1 MAQFD
6 FNCPLCGE
14 KIGADN
20 SLRGQVVE
28 CPSCGKG
35 IVVPR
40 TTAPTDAK
48 VRLRPIR
55 RDKAASPQPQQAS
68 SEMSTPRR
76 DGAPAVPLDVGGA
89 HLKNEQLIRDAFNR
103 EVKTIKGTANVMLIR
118 EIVIFITVGLVIAGT
133 IGGIW
138 YSYRKKNEA
147 AQIAWQRELER
158 RKLAEEERAKKEEAR
173 KKAQAEERLAR
184 ERERERLEAEKLAKE
199 KARKAIEERRKK
211 YEALAE
217 DYREFEL
224 DYLKNAPKAVLPGG
238 VKTKTTYSCLMAD
251 DVDGMAFFRIVV
263 TPGQPMVV
271 QRLSPDSAPVE
282 VPVEGFNER
291 CVTESY
297 LMVADGRPY
306 VSPQRKSSRSYP
318 VPREDGRLS
327 PATEDL
333 GSSLHK
339 IVRDLRLKTKFIR
352 YDVFLQPKD
361 EYRFEIE
368 PMSVGQF
375 SFDESLSVDDFRK
388 VVRAKLEATARGNED
403 AYRRMVA
410 SRGDGG
416 GKTRAHVALERNL
429 AATEAESSAPDSSR
443 SRVVY
448 TGNNNII
455 YQSHTTRS
463 GPSRGRLAKTANLQK
478 QLEIEERARAQRQ
491 TATRRRQAADDEKFY
506 RDNAVT
512 DEKVDELLSRYV
524 VTFRLAK

>member
-1 MAQFD
+1 MAQCD
-6 FNCPLCGE
+6 FNCPQCGE
-14 KIGADN
+14 KIAADAA
-20 SLRGQVVE
+20 LQGQVVE

-40 TTAPTDAK
+40 TVASMGAG

-55 RDKAASPQPQQAS
+55 RDESKFPQLQPTNNAMPTRGH
-68 SEMSTPRR
+68 EGTP
-76 DGAPAVPLDVGGA
+76 AISLAVGGA
-89 HLKNEQLIRDAFNR
+89 HLKNEELIRDAFNR

-138 YSYRKKNEA
+138 YNYRKKGQAE
-147 AQIAWQRELER
+147 QIAWQRELER
-158 RKLAEEERAKKEEAR
+158 RKLEEEERVKGEEAR
-173 KKAQAEERLAR
+173 KRAQAEERLAR
-184 ERERERLEAEKLAKE
+184 ERERERLEAEKLAEE
-199 KARKAIEERRKK
+199 KARKATEERRKR

-224 DYLKNAPKAVLPGG
+224 DYLKNAPKSVLPRG
-238 VKTKTTYSCLMAD
+238 VKNKTTYSCLMAD

-263 TPGQPMVV
+263 TPGQPMAV
-271 QRLSPDSAPVE
+271 QRLSPDNAPVD
-282 VPVEGFNER
+282 VPVEAFNER
-291 CVTESY
+291 CTMESY

-306 VSPQRKSSRSYP
+306 VSPRRKSSRSYP
-318 VPREDGRLS
+318 VPREDGRFC
-327 PATEDL
+327 PAMEDL

-339 IVRDLRLKTKFIR
+339 IVRDLGLKTKFIR
-352 YDVFLQPKD
+352 YEVFLQPKD
-361 EYRFEIE
+361 EYRFEVE
-368 PMSVGQF
+368 PMSVGQIG
-375 SFDESLSVDDFRK
+375 FDESLSVNDFRN
-388 VVRAKLEATARGNED
+388 VVRAKLEVKARENAD

-416 GKTRAHVALERNL
+416 GKTRAHAALERNL
-429 AATEAESSAPDSSR
+429 AATAAETRTPDSSR

-463 GPSRGRLAKTANLQK
+463 GPTRGQLRKTASLQQ
-478 QLEIEERARAQRQ
+478 QLEVEERARAKRQAAAQR
-491 TATRRRQAADDEKFY
+491 RHAADDEKF
-506 RDNAVT
+506 RRENAVT